1 MARVRPVTTV
11 DVAVI
16 GRGLVGS
23 AAARHLAEAGV
34 STALVGPADPADR
47 TTSPGPFSS
56 HGDEGRITRVTARDR
71 VWATLAARSITRYP
85 DIARRSETSF
95 HVPRGLAVVASDLD
109 EWIDNGLITG
119 SNVRKVDAAW
129 LRSTTGIDATN
140 GLPVAWEGSP
150 AGYIQPRRLVEAQTR
165 LAAAA
170 GATVVTESA
179 ATAKPIAGGYEISGP
194 WGSIRADRMLVAT
207 GAFGRHLLDA
217 ELRLDRVPRTVVM
230 AEMAD
235 PGNIPSLILE
245 QPPDG
250 RLRSIYWVPPVRYPD
265 GRLCLKIG
273 GSLIADPKL
282 ASDEE
287 LVSWF
292 HGNGSADEIEALT
305 ETVRA
310 LLPGVAI
317 TSVTTSPCVI
327 TTTPTGHP
335 YVGWLDEG
343 LAVAIGGNGE
353 AAKSSDEIGRLA
365 ASLFGPD
372 GWTDSLSADTFAP
385 QTI

>member
-1 MARVRPVTTV
+1 VARVRPVTTV

-16 GRGLVGS
+16 GRGLIGS

-34 STALVGPADPADR
+34 STALIGPAEPADR

-56 HGDEGRITRVTARDR
+56 HGDEGRITRVTARNLA
-71 VWATLAARSITRYP
+71 WATLAARSITRYP
-85 DIARRSETSF
+85 DIARRSEIPF

-109 EWIDNGLITG
+109 DWIDNGLITG
-119 SNVRKVDAAW
+119 SNVRKVDAGW
-129 LRSTTGIDATN
+129 LRSATGIEAAN

-150 AGYIQPRRLVEAQTR
+150 AGYIQPRRLVEAQTK

-170 GATVVTESA
+170 GATVVTEA
-179 ATAKPIAGGYEISGP
+179 AASAKPIAGGYEVAGP

-207 GAFGRHLLDA
+207 GAFGRHLIDA

-245 QPPDG
+245 QPPDS

-273 GSLIADPKL
+273 GSLAADPKV
-282 ASDEE
+282 AGDEE

-292 HGNGSADEIEALT
+292 HGNGDPAEAEALT
-305 ETVRA
+305 NSLRG
-310 LLPGVAI
+310 LLPGADI
-317 TSVTTSPCVI
+317 TSVTTAPCVI
-327 TTTPTGHP
+327 TNTPTGHP
-335 YVGWLDEG
+335 YIGWLDDG

-365 ASLFGPD
+365 ASLFSAD
-372 GWTDSLSADTFAP
+372 GWTDSLSAETFTP
-385 QTI
+385 QLV